1 MYKPFVMRYLI
12 LPLALCLTFLS
23 VNAQD
28 NKEIATAYFKKALKS
43 YEEKNIEKTEKYLD
57 KNISYFGG
65 IENNEIATFGAN
77 FFFEKK
83 DYIKSKVYLTAF
95 FKLNKDKK
103 SKIYTDMLF
112 LYTDVLDEID
122 APVNIKKENGVP
134 SLKVI
139 ADTINLQ
146 LEKKPTII
154 DQKKLNVEE
163 EVIDILDDEIV
174 EDVSFTIIEDVP
186 VYPGCLGSK
195 AALKTCFSNS
205 VQNHFARNFNSDL
218 PNQLGLIAGRKRVF
232 IGFKIDKKGKVVNI
246 MVRAPHPK
254 IKEEVIRVMNLMPLM
269 KPGTQRGKPIG
280 VKYSIPFTLIVE
292 GEVEIEKK
300 G

>member
-1 MYKPFVMRYLI
+1 MRYLI
-12 LPLALCLTFLS
+12 LFFAFCLTFLS

-28 NKEIATAYFKKALKS
+28 NKDIAVIYFKKALKS
-43 YEEKNIEKTEKYLD
+43 YENKDLVKTEKYLD

-103 SKIYTDMLF
+103 SKNYTDMLL

-122 APVNIKKENGVP
+122 APIHIKKDTI
-134 SLKVI
+134 I
-139 ADTINLQ
+139 ADSKIIANTSNLQ
-146 LEKKPTII
+146 IKKKPSVISENTP
-154 DQKKLNVEE
+154 KVEE
-163 EVIDILDDEIV
+163 EILEVLDEEVI
-174 EDVSFTIIEDVP
+174 EDVSFIIIENVP

-195 AALKTCFSNS
+195 AALKTCFSSS
-205 VQNHFARNFNSDL
+205 VQSHFARNFNTDL
-218 PNQLGLIAGRKRVF
+218 PNQLGLSAGRKRVF
-232 IGFKIDKKGKVVNI
+232 IGFKIDRKGRVVNI
-246 MVRAPHPK
+246 IARAPHIK